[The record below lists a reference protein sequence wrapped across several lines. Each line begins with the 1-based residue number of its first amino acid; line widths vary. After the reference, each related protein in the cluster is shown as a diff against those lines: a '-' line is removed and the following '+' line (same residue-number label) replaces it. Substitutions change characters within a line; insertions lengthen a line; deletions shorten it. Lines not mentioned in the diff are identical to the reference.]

1 MTKEEL
7 ERLYAEAEHH
17 SDLYYNQDAPEI
29 SDFEYD
35 ALMRRIKA
43 VEREHP
49 EWVQANS
56 PTQRVGGTA
65 SKGDE
70 LGKVTHVVP
79 LLSLQDVFSFEE
91 VFDWWDGSDLSVE
104 PKVDGLS
111 AAVTYVDGK
120 LTLGAT
126 RGDGHVG
133 ENITANM
140 KKVAGV
146 PVKLPKYDWM
156 PEHYTMIVRCE
167 VVMPVDAFRRVNRE
181 LELEGKKLFANPRNA
196 AAGSLRLKDS
206 SVTAER
212 GLLAVAFNIMY
223 AEGFENVPEEDRPCV
238 KQSRDLALLKK
249 LGFRTVKTYVVSGR
263 EGIQAAIEEIDRTR
277 YDLPY
282 WLDGA
287 VAKIDD
293 RALQDSLG
301 ATAKVPRWAIAYK
314 YPPEQKET
322 TITRLYTQVG
332 RTGRITPV
340 AEFEPIQL
348 AGTTVNRAT
357 LHNPEF
363 MEALGGVC
371 LGARILVRKAAEIIP
386 EVLEVKA
393 RPEGGE
399 PFEITVCPECGTPVV
414 KNKDG
419 NGAYCPN
426 INCPAQFARHVA
438 FFASRDVMDIEGLGP
453 KRVGQLIEADLLHSV
468 SDIYRLKEHK
478 QELLMLPKTGEKS
491 VDNLINAIE
500 ASKERPLSRVIK
512 SMGISGIG
520 GHVGEALERLYPDMD
535 AIRGLSVEE
544 LTAIDGIG
552 PISAQDLYDFFHSE
566 AGARMVDELA
576 ACGVNMTS
584 RRYGREGETGPL
596 EGKTV
601 VITGT
606 LPGMGRK
613 EAEEL
618 VKENGGK
625 VSGSVSKKTSFLL
638 AGEAAGSKLDKAR
651 KLGVPVISEGEFLA
665 MIPREPDRKKEEA

>member
-7 ERLYAEAEHH
+7 ERLYAEAERH

-29 SDFEYD
+29 SDFAYD
-35 ALMRRIKA
+35 ALMRRIRDA
-43 VEREHP
+43 EQEHP
-49 EWVQANS
+49 EWARADS
-56 PTQRVGGTA
+56 PTRRVGGTA
-65 SKGDE
+65 SKGAE
-70 LGKVTHVVP
+70 LGKVTHAAP

-91 VFDWWDGSDLSVE
+91 VFDWWDGEELSVE

-126 RGDGHVG
+126 RGDGRVG
-133 ENITANM
+133 ENVTANLE
-140 KKVAGV
+140 KVSGV
-146 PVKLPKYDWM
+146 PVKLPGYDWL
-156 PEHYTMIVRCE
+156 PEHYTLIVRCE
-167 VVMPVDAFRRVNRE
+167 VVMPVEAFQRVNEE
-181 LELEGKKLFANPRNA
+181 LELEGKKTFANPRNA
-196 AAGSLRLKDS
+196 AAGSLRLKDAA
-206 SVTAER
+206 VTAER
-212 GLLAVAFNIMY
+212 GLMAVAFSIMY
-223 AEGFENVPEEDRPCV
+223 AEGFEGVPEESRPRV

-249 LGFRTVKTYVVSGR
+249 LGFQTVKTHVVSSR
-263 EGIQAAIEEIDRTR
+263 EEIRAAIEEIDRTR

-287 VAKIDD
+287 VAKIND
-293 RALQDSLG
+293 RAAQDALG
-301 ATAKVPRWAIAYK
+301 ATAKAPRWAIAYK

-340 AEFEPIQL
+340 AEFAPIRL
-348 AGTTVNRAT
+348 AGTTVTRAT

-393 RPEGGE
+393 RPENGE
-399 PFEITVCPECGTPVV
+399 PFSITVCPECGTPVV
-414 KNKDG
+414 GNRDG

-438 FFASRDVMDIEGLGP
+438 FFASRDVMDIDGLGP
-453 KRVGQLIEADLLHSV
+453 KRVGQLIEADLLRSV
-468 SDIYRLKEHK
+468 PDIYRLGEHR

-491 VDNLINAIE
+491 VDNLIHAIE
-500 ASKERPLSRVIK
+500 ASKGRPLSRVIK
-512 SMGISGIG
+512 ALGINGIG

-535 AIRGLSVEE
+535 AIRSLSAEE
-544 LTAIDGIG
+544 LTAIEGIG
-552 PISAQDLYDFFHSE
+552 PVGARQLYDFFRSE

-584 RRYGREGETGPL
+584 RLYGREAESGALAGR
-596 EGKTV
+596 TV

-606 LPGMGRK
+606 LPGMGRR
-613 EAEEL
+613 EAEAL

-625 VSGSVSKKTSFLL
+625 VSSSVSKKTSYLL

-651 KLGVPVISEGEFLA
+651 KLGIPVLSEEEFLA
-665 MIPREPDRKKEEA
+665 MLPH

>member
-7 ERLYAEAEHH
+7 ERLYAEADHH
-17 SDLYYNQDAPEI
+17 IDLYYNQDAPEI

-35 ALMRRIKA
+35 ALLRRIQAAEK
-43 VEREHP
+43 EHP
-49 EWVQANS
+49 EWVRADS
-56 PTQRVGGTA
+56 PTQRVGGVP
-65 SKGDE
+65 SKAGE
-70 LGKVTHVVP
+70 LGKVTHAVP

-91 VFDWWDGSDLSVE
+91 VFDWWDGDSPLSVE

-126 RGDGHVG
+126 RGDGRVG

-140 KKVAGV
+140 KKVSGV
-146 PVKLPKYDWM
+146 PAKLPRYEWL
-156 PEHYTMIVRCE
+156 PEHYTMVVRCE
-167 VVMPVDAFRRVNRE
+167 VVMPVDAFQRLNGE
-181 LELEGKKLFANPRNA
+181 LELEGKKTFANPRNA
-196 AAGSLRLKDS
+196 AAGSLRLKDA

-212 GLLAVAFNIMY
+212 GLMAVAFNIMY
-223 AEGFENVPEEDRPCV
+223 ARGFEDTPEEFRPCV
-238 KQSRDLALLKK
+238 KQSRDLALLRK
-249 LGFRTVKTYVVSGR
+249 LGFQTVKTYGASSQ
-263 EGIQAAIEEIDRTR
+263 EEIQAAIEEIDRTR

-287 VAKIDD
+287 VVKIND

-348 AGTTVNRAT
+348 AGTTVTRAT

-363 MEALGGVC
+363 METLGGVC

-386 EVLEVKA
+386 EVLEVKV

-399 PFEITVCPECGTPVV
+399 PFAITACPECGAPVV

-426 INCPAQFARHVA
+426 INCPAQFARHVT
-438 FFASRDVMDIEGLGP
+438 FFASRGVMDIDGLGP
-453 KRVGQLIEADLLHSV
+453 KRVGQLIGAELLRSV
-468 SDIYRLKEHK
+468 SDIYRLGEHR

-491 VDNLINAIE
+491 VDNLLNAIE

-512 SMGISGIG
+512 ALGISGIG

-535 AIRGLSVEE
+535 TIRGLSVEE

-552 PISAQDLYDFFHSE
+552 PISARDLYDFFHSE
-566 AGARMVDELA
+566 AGARMVDELV

-584 RRYGREGETGPL
+584 RQYGVEREAGPL

-618 VKENGGK
+618 VKGNGGK
-625 VSGSVSKKTSFLL
+625 VSSAVSQKTSFLL

-651 KLGVPVISEGEFLA
+651 KLGVPILSEEEFMA
-665 MIPREPDRKKEEA
+665 MIQK

>member
-7 ERLYAEAEHH
+7 ERLYAQADYH

-35 ALMRRIKA
+35 ALLRQIRA
-43 VEREHP
+43 AEAEHP
-49 EWVQANS
+49 EWARTDS
-56 PTQRVGGTA
+56 PTQRVGGAPTKA
-65 SKGDE
+65 GE

-79 LLSLQDVFSFEE
+79 LLSLQDVFSFDE
-91 VFDWWDGSDLSVE
+91 VFNWWDGVSSLSVE

-126 RGDGHVG
+126 RGDGRVG

-140 KKVAGV
+140 KQVAGV
-146 PVKLPKYDWM
+146 PRQLPKYEWM
-156 PEHYTMIVRCE
+156 PEHYTLIVRCE
-167 VVMPVDAFRRVNRE
+167 AVLPVGAFPKLNGE
-181 LELEGKKLFANPRNA
+181 LELEGKKTFANPRNA
-196 AAGSLRLKDS
+196 AAGSLRLKDA

-212 GLLAVAFNIMY
+212 GLMAAAFNIMY
-223 AEGFENVPEEDRPCV
+223 AQGFEGTPEEYRPCV

-249 LGFRTVKTYVVSGR
+249 LGFQTVSTHLANSR
-263 EGIQAAIEEIDRTR
+263 EEIQAAIEEIDRTR

-287 VAKIDD
+287 VVKIDD

-348 AGTTVNRAT
+348 AGTTVTRAT

-363 MEALGGVC
+363 METLGGVC

-393 RPEGGE
+393 RPQGGI

-426 INCPAQFARHVA
+426 INCPAQFARHVT
-438 FFASRDVMDIEGLGP
+438 FFASRGVMDIDGLGP
-453 KRVGQLIEADLLHSV
+453 RRVAQLIEADLLHSV
-468 SDIYRLKEHK
+468 SDIYRLEEHR

-491 VDNLINAIE
+491 VDNLLNAIE

-512 SMGISGIG
+512 ALGINGIG

-535 AIRGLSVEE
+535 TIRNLSVEE
-544 LTAIDGIG
+544 MTAIDGIG

-566 AGARMVDELA
+566 AGAQMVDELA

-584 RRYGREGETGPL
+584 RLYGTEEETGPL

-606 LPGMGRK
+606 LPSMGRK
-613 EAEEL
+613 ETEEL
-618 VKENGGK
+618 VKQNGGK

-638 AGEAAGSKLDKAR
+638 AGEAAGSKLDKAQ
-651 KLGVPVISEGEFLA
+651 KLGVPVLSEEEFLA
-665 MIPREPDRKKEEA
+665 LIGQKENA